1 MAQVLVANADADLR
15 ELLVE
20 LLAEAGHQVLG
31 VADSKV
37 AWHLLRMASSRR
49 VAVLDIDMLR
59 LDGLHALQKALTD
72 PQVARRH
79 GLIVLTA
86 LPLGRLRRFA
96 PELFSDLPESVVVL
110 NKPFDLEDLEQ
121 AVEKVAQKSMV
132 GVIR

>member
-1 MAQVLVANADADLR
+1 MAQVVVANADADLR

-20 LLAEAGHQVLG
+20 LLTEAGHQVLG

-37 AWHLLRMASSRR
+37 AWHLLRIASSRR

-59 LDGLHALQKALTD
+59 LDSLHMLQQVLTD
-72 PQVARRH
+72 PQVATRH
-79 GLIVLTA
+79 GLIVLTS
-86 LPLGRLRRFA
+86 LPLCRLRLFA
-96 PELFSDLPESVVVL
+96 PDLLFNLPESVVVL

-121 AVEKVAQKSMV
+121 AVEKVAPKCLV